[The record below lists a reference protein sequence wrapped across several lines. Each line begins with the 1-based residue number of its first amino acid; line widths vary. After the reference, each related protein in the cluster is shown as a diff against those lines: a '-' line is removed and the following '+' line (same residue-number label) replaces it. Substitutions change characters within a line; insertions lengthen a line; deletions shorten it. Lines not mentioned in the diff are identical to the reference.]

1 MKYEIEN
8 CNYIHDKDEY
18 RLEAFYLKVIPNRY
32 TSGSYCMSIHRIMGD
47 TDFEFYLPYSNPY
60 AIECLKKFFKKI
72 NVNYYLYK
80 LNVRINKENLD
91 KLTFFCKIYG
101 V

>member
-1 MKYEIEN
+1 MKYEIDT

-18 RLEAFYLKVIPNRY
+18 RLESFYLKLMPNNHSGGFYHILVNYITNDEFELYITYSYSYVIKW
-32 TSGSYCMSIHRIMGD
+32 
-47 TDFEFYLPYSNPY
+47 
-60 AIECLKKFFKKI
+60 LKKFLKKI
-72 NVNYYLYK
+72 NVKYYLYK

-91 KLTFFCKIYG
+91 KLTFFCKLYG